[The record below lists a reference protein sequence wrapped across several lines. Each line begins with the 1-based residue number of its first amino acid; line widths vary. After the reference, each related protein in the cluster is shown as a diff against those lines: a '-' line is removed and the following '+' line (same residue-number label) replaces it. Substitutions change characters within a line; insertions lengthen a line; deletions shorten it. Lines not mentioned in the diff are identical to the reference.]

1 MLCWNSFLSEGWI
14 AEKSSVLG
22 RGSVGGMSGSISVP
36 LFAAGQAAIM
46 SSSFFLSFL
55 AIGDP
60 GAKGWVG
67 LVGERSSIVSALEL
81 VSTRDHSIVVQPAHK
96 RRQRGN
102 RQASRALLNGCTP
115 GLLSA
120 APREYKKVKT

>member
-1 MLCWNSFLSEGWI
+1 MGLAAAVFVLCWNSFLSEGWI

-22 RGSVGGMSGSISVP
+22 RGSVGGMTGSISVP
-36 LFAAGQAAIM
+36 LFAAGQAAII

-67 LVGERSSIVSALEL
+67 LFGERSSIVSAL
-81 VSTRDHSIVVQPAHK
+81 DA
-96 RRQRGN
+96 G
-102 RQASRALLNGCTP
+102 AS
-115 GLLSA
+115 
-120 APREYKKVKT
+120 

>member
-1 MLCWNSFLSEGWI
+1 MGLAAAVFALCWSSFLSECWI

-22 RGSVGGMSGSISVP
+22 RGSVGGMTTSVP
-36 LFAAGQAAIM
+36 LFAAGQAAII

-67 LVGERSSIVSALEL
+67 LFGERSSIVSAL
-81 VSTRDHSIVVQPAHK
+81 DA
-96 RRQRGN
+96 G
-102 RQASRALLNGCTP
+102 AS
-115 GLLSA
+115 
-120 APREYKKVKT
+120 

>member
-1 MLCWNSFLSEGWI
+1 MGLAAAVFALCWSSFLSECWI

-22 RGSVGGMSGSISVP
+22 RGYVGGMTGSTSVP
-36 LFAAGQAAIM
+36 LFAAGQAAII

-67 LVGERSSIVSALEL
+67 LFGERSSIVSAL
-81 VSTRDHSIVVQPAHK
+81 DA
-96 RRQRGN
+96 G
-102 RQASRALLNGCTP
+102 AS
-115 GLLSA
+115 
-120 APREYKKVKT
+120 